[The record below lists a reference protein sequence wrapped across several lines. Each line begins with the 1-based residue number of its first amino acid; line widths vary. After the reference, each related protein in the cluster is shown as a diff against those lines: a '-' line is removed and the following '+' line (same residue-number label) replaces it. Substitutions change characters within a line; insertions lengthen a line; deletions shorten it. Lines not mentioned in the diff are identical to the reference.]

1 MPQADQRYQG
11 KRGKFKRMAER
22 LTEERRR
29 RKKKK
34 KKKKKKHN
42 DLVKKKRKKKEKK
55 QKQKRGSPR
64 SYSAPPSA
72 LGCPFA
78 LILYLL

>member
-22 LTEERRR
+22 LTEVRRR

-42 DLVKKKRKKKEKK
+42 DLVKKKEKKKTVDHQE
-55 QKQKRGSPR
+55 
-64 SYSAPPSA
+64 AT
-72 LGCPFA
+72 
-78 LILYLL
+78 LLHPVL

>member
-34 KKKKKKHN
+34 KKKKKHN
-42 DLVKKKRKKKEKK
+42 DLVKKKEKKKKN
-55 QKQKRGSPR
+55 RGSPR

-72 LGCPFA
+72 LGCPFV

>member
-42 DLVKKKRKKKEKK
+42 DLVKKKEKKKTVDHQE
-55 QKQKRGSPR
+55 
-64 SYSAPPSA
+64 AT
-72 LGCPFA
+72 
-78 LILYLL
+78 LLHPVL

>member
-22 LTEERRR
+22 LAEERRR

-42 DLVKKKRKKKEKK
+42 DLVKKKEKKKTVDHQE
-55 QKQKRGSPR
+55 
-64 SYSAPPSA
+64 AT
-72 LGCPFA
+72 
-78 LILYLL
+78 LLHPVL

>member
-42 DLVKKKRKKKEKK
+42 DLVKKKEKKKN
-55 QKQKRGSPR
+55 RGSPR

-72 LGCPFA
+72 LGCPFV